1 MEDGLTHDPSKT
13 NLFGHNLTS
22 QKRQRFVEYFSL
34 EKHVNH
40 LFPPVFMFH
49 TKDDAVV
56 SVENTYRMVD
66 ALEKAKVSKEQKGGL

>member
-1 MEDGLTHDPSKT
+1 
-13 NLFGHNLTS
+13 
-22 QKRQRFVEYFSL
+22 VEYFSL